1 MGNGEWK
8 IDVIVNY
15 QPPYSKVC
23 ANGLENGGL
32 RAARRMTHLHIV
44 YPPGRAMLAQ
54 ATLNHTSL
62 GCTLCVPTI

>member
-1 MGNGEWK
+1 MGEWK

-32 RAARRMTHLHIV
+32 RAAR
-44 YPPGRAMLAQ
+44 
-54 ATLNHTSL
+54 
-62 GCTLCVPTI
+62 PTNGLTDVLSHV